1 MKKDPIPWT
10 TTTPHTL
17 TVLYRDVTGCIPST
31 SINILGMHSFLPF
44 TELIRITQFTLQP
57 PKEMKESRPGYKSY
71 QPIAIK
77 HIEIL
82 NPPKKADFVMIRLP
96 NYISQT
102 LCCCPSNVL
111 PIYKLTG
118 ATLLPIPPLMA
129 HFIDKIQLS
138 HLKQFQLQN
147 NLSHKK
153 LTSSS
158 IHLQ

>member
-1 MKKDPIPWT
+1 MKRDLIPCT
-10 TTTPHTL
+10 TT
-17 TVLYRDVTGCIPST
+17 TVLYRGVTARIPST
-31 SINILGMHSFLPF
+31 SISALGMQPFLPF
-44 TELIRITQFTLQP
+44 SELVHITQFPLQP
-57 PKEMKESRPGYKSY
+57 PEEMKEPRPGCKSY
-71 QPIAIK
+71 QPTAIK
-77 HIEIL
+77 HTEIL
-82 NPPKKADFVMIRLP
+82 TPKEGRLCDDRIAS
-96 NYISQT
+96 YSSQT
-102 LCCCPSNVL
+102 LSCCPSNVL

-158 IHLQ
+158 IHLR